1 MLQGLKLFSRTS
13 GLHPNEAKSAVYCS
27 GMAEQEVQRVL
38 EASGFS
44 RSELPFKYLGIP
56 ICAKRISAKDC
67 ESILEKMVVRI
78 RIWSC
83 RNLSYAGRITLIN
96 SVLISIHSY
105 WSQITII
112 PKEILKRIN
121 SICRA
126 FLWKGTSDYMGPGNV
141 AWEMLCK
148 PKSEGGMGFQNIL
161 SWNIAAIGKYI
172 WAVASK
178 KDNLWVKWV
187 HNVYIKDADWW
198 AYTAPTQSSW
208 YWKKIV
214 AVKECIKSLK
224 ARLRWR
230 AKAETIYSLLRW
242 ISRAKL
248 SRFKK
253 QVLAAFTAAV
263 VYQVWKARNEVLWLQ
278 QVKRVELVIQAI
290 LNDVKSIIHSIKPGK
305 VTCTYWEWF
314 EAL

>member
-1 MLQGLKLFSRTS
+1 M
-13 GLHPNEAKSAVYCS
+13 
-27 GMAEQEVQRVL
+27 
-38 EASGFS
+38 
-44 RSELPFKYLGIP
+44 
-56 ICAKRISAKDC
+56 
-67 ESILEKMVVRI
+67 
-78 RIWSC
+78 
-83 RNLSYAGRITLIN
+83 
-96 SVLISIHSY
+96 
-105 WSQITII
+105 II

-141 AWEMLCK
+141 AWDMLCK

-172 WAVASK
+172 WTVASK

-187 HNVYIKDADWW
+187 HNVYIKDVDWW
-198 AYTAPTQSSW
+198 AYTAPTQSSC

-214 AVKECIKSLK
+214 AVKEQFKSYIVAGQFVQLDYSIKKGYLMLCPSQTRVSWSNEVWGRLNLPKHSVILWLARLDRLKTKHRLHKIRIVPDISCLLCGQSEEHIEHLFFKCPFSNRCIKSLK

-253 QVLAAFTAAV
+253 QVLAAV
-263 VYQVWKARNEVLWLQ
+263 VYQEWKAKNEVLWLQ

-290 LNDVKSIIHSIKPGK
+290 LNDVKSRIHSIKPGK
-305 VTCTYWEWF
+305 VTCTDWEWF